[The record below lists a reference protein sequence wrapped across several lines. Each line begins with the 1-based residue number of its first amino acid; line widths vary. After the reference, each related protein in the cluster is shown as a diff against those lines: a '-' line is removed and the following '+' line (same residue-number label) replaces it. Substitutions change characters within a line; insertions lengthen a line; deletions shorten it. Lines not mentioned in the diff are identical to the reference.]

1 MLVAPLPVRSSVI
14 PHNHREKPVAESSM
28 VRGNPHSAKGETVF
42 TAGEGANAPT
52 TGAARDVVCFRRA
65 VVALARDGER
75 AHALE
80 AASAV
85 LRLASSGEE
94 RILRGL
100 LRPDPS
106 GDAVAWTV
114 ACYQIGDLTPSALR
128 DFSDASAAV
137 RTLAACGEA
146 HHVAAELLA
155 STSTGLTW
163 TPLSRTGEQIVFHL
177 FAADT
182 SRPGEPERSGPS
194 SESERSARQAWDALL
209 SRWDTE
215 PEADLLAARAGGSGP
230 ADLPERVEGLEARLG
245 LLEEQVHALLDR
257 LQGDV
262 PLPAG
267 PDPSGAVGP

>member
-1 MLVAPLPVRSSVI
+1 M
-14 PHNHREKPVAESSM
+14 
-28 VRGNPHSAKGETVF
+28 F

-52 TGAARDVVCFRRA
+52 AVAARDVVCFRRA
-65 VVALARDGER
+65 VVALAGDGQR
-75 AHALE
+75 ADALE
-80 AASAV
+80 AASAI
-85 LRLASSGEE
+85 LRLASAGEE

-128 DFSDASAAV
+128 DFSDACTAV

-155 STSTGLTW
+155 STATGLTW
-163 TPLSRTGEQIVFHL
+163 TPLTRTGEQIVFHL
-177 FAADT
+177 FGADASPGGEWEP
-182 SRPGEPERSGPS
+182 SRFST
-194 SESERSARQAWDALL
+194 ESERSARQGWDALL

-215 PEADLLAARAGGSGP
+215 PEADLISAPSGGGGP
-230 ADLPERVEGLEARLG
+230 ADLPERVEGLEARLA
-245 LLEEQVHALLDR
+245 LLEEQVRVLLDR
-257 LQGDV
+257 LQGGL

-267 PDPSGAVGP
+267 PDSSAAVGP